1 LCASCTRR
9 ACWASNPYRR
19 ARVRKKTAVDDP
31 LLKVPPASRGNQV
44 GAWFGSPSRIGKTST
59 PRAAPPREVRKP
71 ARPARLPPREV
82 RKPARPARLP
92 PREAWRNRALIR
104 FPSRSGGNLRRG
116 GAIVNSGSAVDKC
129 LCVGFSTCPPPNLP
143 RERGR
148 SRDSLPAHGEGW
160 GGGTMFKSLRKDT
173 YYAAAG
179 SAASPAARILTTRS
193 RRISM

>member
-19 ARVRKKTAVDDP
+19 ARVRKETAVDDP

-59 PRAAPPREVRKP
+59 PRAAPPPRSEKTSTP
-71 ARPARLPPREV
+71 CAAPPPRSVEE
-82 RKPARPARLP
+82 PRPHSVPLAKRGEP
-92 PREAWRNRALIR
+92 TE
-104 FPSRSGGNLRRG
+104 G

-179 SAASPAARILTTRS
+179 SAASPTARILTTRS

>member
-1 LCASCTRR
+1 MCWCANCTRR

-71 ARPARLPPREV
+71 ARPARLPP
-82 RKPARPARLP
+82 L
-92 PREAWRNRALIR
+92 EAWRNRALIR
-104 FPSRSGGNLRRG
+104 FPSRSGGNLRR